1 MPVRSCP
8 FACRSGRPPAI
19 PAPRTEPGS
28 SPRQRLYNRHSQR
41 SRARS
46 RYPQAG
52 FARKIHLDH
61 RRGAKPGIVPGLPI
75 SVSWRCNHHLRK
87 PVTSAAKLLSPAV
100 DLAWADLRPARHFGD
115 NRSRLQGLG
124 DNRLL
129 CSSVQRR
136 RRSGPVITSTLAI
149 APPLT
154 PVQAPSLALML
165 DYQPETVLRRKA
177 ALTGGKRGNHNVV
190 FVATTQNYVY
200 AFDGDDDQSSSGPLW
215 RSSQLGLP
223 VPRSDVVADTLI
235 DPAIG
240 IISTPVI
247 DRSRGTI
254 FVVAKSK
261 RIDTIADQAELA
273 TDDIVTIQTE
283 GNIPGRSW
291 LNAITGN
298 STVTL
303 EKQFGGDALSGT

>member
-1 MPVRSCP
+1 
-8 FACRSGRPPAI
+8 
-19 PAPRTEPGS
+19 
-28 SPRQRLYNRHSQR
+28 
-41 SRARS
+41 
-46 RYPQAG
+46 
-52 FARKIHLDH
+52 
-61 RRGAKPGIVPGLPI
+61 
-75 SVSWRCNHHLRK
+75 
-87 PVTSAAKLLSPAV
+87 
-100 DLAWADLRPARHFGD
+100 
-115 NRSRLQGLG
+115 
-124 DNRLL
+124 
-129 CSSVQRR
+129 
-136 RRSGPVITSTLAI
+136 
-149 APPLT
+149 
-154 PVQAPSLALML
+154 
-165 DYQPETVLRRKA
+165 
-177 ALTGGKRGNHNVV
+177 
-190 FVATTQNYVY
+190 NYVY
-200 AFDGDDDQSSSGPLW
+200 AFDGDDDQTSSGPLW

-303 EKQFGGDALSGT
+303 EKQFGGDALSGTWWQVVCHGSAVSLRSLGRLVGPTTPVWLDGRTADGTVGLAPNFAPPYTGASWRLVSFEGRASRCRRSEPFPVPPSSMDAH